1 MRNMAKL
8 SEYIKLARPNHYI
21 KNGFVWIPLFFAHKL
36 NDLHAVF
43 NTFWAFFAFC
53 LTASAVYILNDLLDV
68 QEDRLHPVK
77 KLRPIASGAITAK
90 QATQFLLIFL
100 VLALTLSFIFLSNNL
115 LFILLAYLFLNIAY
129 SFSLKHIA
137 VIDVVCIASGFVLR
151 VCAGGIAA
159 EVPVSHWLVI
169 MVFLLSI
176 FLALAKRRDD
186 LILNAQ
192 GHNNTR
198 RSLDNYNLD
207 FVSHGMVAM
216 ISITI
221 VSYILYTVSPEVVE
235 RHGTDKLYLTTFW
248 VVIGFLRYMQITFVQ
263 QRSGSPTT
271 ILLKDFFLQTV
282 LVLWLISFYLLLYVF
297 H

>member
-1 MRNMAKL
+1 MATL
-8 SEYIKLARPNHYI
+8 STYIKLARPNHYA
-21 KNGFVWIPLFFAHKL
+21 KNGFVWIPLFFGHKL
-36 NDLHAVF
+36 HDFQAVIH
-43 NTFWAFFAFC
+43 TFWAFFAFC
-53 LTASAVYILNDLLDV
+53 LTASVVYVLNDLLDV

-90 QATQFLLIFL
+90 QATRFLLTFL
-100 VLALTLSFIFLSNNL
+100 VLAITVSFIFLSNNL
-115 LFILLAYLFLNIAY
+115 LFILMAYLFLNLSY
-129 SFSLKHIA
+129 SLSLKHIA
-137 VIDVVCIASGFVLR
+137 VIDVVCIATGFVLR
-151 VCAGGIAA
+151 VFAGGIAA

-186 LILNAQ
+186 LVLNAQ

-198 RSLDNYNLD
+198 RSLHKYNLD
-207 FVSHGMVAM
+207 FVSHSMVAM
-216 ISITI
+216 TSITI
-221 VSYILYTVSPEVVE
+221 VSYILYTVSPEVVSK
-235 RHGTDKLYLTTFW
+235 HGTNQLYLTTFW

-263 QRSGSPTT
+263 HKSGSPTT
-271 ILLKDFFLQTV
+271 ILLKDSFLQTV